1 MLEVSN
7 ELYKSQNLKEFWNQI
22 KSGECVH
29 QMFEAQSE
37 RTPDAVAVI
46 FEEVQ
51 TRHVVSVTYQE
62 LNEKA
67 NQLAHYL
74 RNLGVKAEVMVGICV
89 ERSLEMVVAILG
101 VLKAGGAY
109 VPIDPNFPL
118 ERITLI
124 LEDTQTPILL
134 TQQHL
139 LPNLPASTAQVVCLD
154 SEWEIIARHSRENPA
169 CNTNIDN
176 LIYVIYTSGSTG
188 IPKGVMIPHR
198 GIVNQLYWRQNTF
211 GLSATDKVL
220 QNISFSFDPS
230 VWQIFWPLCFGG
242 QLFLPGLEGH
252 KDSGYL
258 VKLIAEQQITICA
271 FVPSMLRVLL
281 EEEGISACLCLRHIS
296 CGGEALPV
304 ELIERFFE
312 RLKLDGVLHNVYGPT
327 EASIDATFWK
337 CHPSSY
343 SVAPIGQP
351 IQNASIY
358 ILDENLRCTPTG
370 EVGELHIGG
379 MGLALGYLNR
389 PELTASKFILNPF
402 STKLEDRL
410 YKTGDLARILPDGNI
425 EFLGRIDHQVKVRG
439 FRIELGEIETT
450 LLQLANIREV
460 VVIVRQ
466 DDEREKRLV
475 AYIISEP
482 GQIIKTSD
490 IRNYLKQKLA
500 EYMIPAVFVI
510 LEALPLNANGKLD
523 RHALP
528 VPESSREEL
537 DTEFIASSSEI
548 ETQLVEIWYELLG
561 IESIGIKDNFFD
573 LGGTSLLAVR
583 MLAKIERQFGRK
595 LPLTTFLKAATVEE
609 LAFILHFDDSQLWS
623 ALVPIQPNGE
633 KPPLYCVHGA
643 DANVLVFQNLV
654 EYLDSEQPIYG
665 LQPQRLDEK
674 DFLNRVEDTATEYI
688 QNIRNFQPN
697 GPYYLAGFSAGGVII
712 FEMAQQLL
720 AQGQE
725 VALLALFDTISP
737 KYFKQLST
745 GNWLAYHLRIFST
758 LKLEHKLI
766 YLWAGLKER
775 CQKIVKALQSS
786 FASSIPDP
794 DETEDLKLFS
804 TLTHAVVNYTPKP
817 YPGKITLFR
826 CVEQNWW
833 VKHDRE
839 LGWAELTEKP
849 VEVTG
854 IPGGHNQ
861 LVRTNAK
868 FLAQKLRRYLA

>member
-1 MLEVSN
+1 MLEISN
-7 ELYKSQNLKEFWNQI
+7 KLYKSQNLREFVAEIKE
-22 KSGECVH
+22 GECVH
-29 QMFEAQSE
+29 QMFEAQSQ

-46 FEEVQ
+46 FEEV
-51 TRHVVSVTYQE
+51 TRHVVSVTYRE

-74 RNLGVKAEVMVGICV
+74 RNLGVKPEVMVGICV

-139 LPNLPASTAQVVCLD
+139 LPNLPASTAQVICLN

-169 CNTNIDN
+169 CNTSIEN

-188 IPKGVMIPHR
+188 KPKGVMIPHR

-242 QLFLPGLEGH
+242 QLFLPRPEGH
-252 KDSGYL
+252 KDSAYL
-258 VKLIAEQQITICA
+258 VKLIAEQQITISA
-271 FVPSMLRVLL
+271 FVPSMLRVIL

-304 ELIERFFE
+304 ELVERFFE

-337 CHPSSY
+337 CDASSY

-358 ILDENLRCTPTG
+358 ILDENLQLTPTG

-379 MGLALGYLNR
+379 MGLALGYLNC
-389 PELTASKFILNPF
+389 PELTASKFILNPL
-402 STKLEDRL
+402 STGLGDRL
-410 YKTGDLARILPDGNI
+410 YKTGDLACVLPDGNI
-425 EFLGRIDHQVKVRG
+425 QFLGRIDHQVKVRG

-450 LLQLANIREV
+450 LLQLPNIREA

-475 AYIISEP
+475 AYIIPEP

-528 VPESSREEL
+528 VPEQTREEL

-548 ETQLVEIWYELLG
+548 ETQLLKIWYELLG

-573 LGGTSLLAVR
+573 LGGTSLLVVQ
-583 MLAKIERQFGRK
+583 MLAQIKRRFGRE

-609 LAFILHFDDSQLWS
+609 IASFLHLDNSQLWPT
-623 ALVPIQPNGE
+623 LVAIQPNGE
-633 KPPLYCVHGA
+633 KPPLYCVHGV

-654 EYLDSEQPIYG
+654 EYLDSEQPIYV
-665 LQPQRLDEK
+665 LQPQLLDEK

-688 QNIRNFQPN
+688 QHIRNFQPE
-697 GPYYLAGFSAGGVII
+697 GPYYLAGYSLGGVII

-720 AQGQE
+720 AQGHE
-725 VALLALFDTISP
+725 VALLGLFDTICP
-737 KYFKQLST
+737 KYFKQLLTENES
-745 GNWLAYHLRIFST
+745 ARHLRTLTT
-758 LKLEHKLI
+758 LKLEHKLS
-766 YLWAGLKER
+766 YLWGGLKKR
-775 CQKIVKALQSS
+775 SQAIVKVFQSS
-786 FASSIPDP
+786 FVPSIPHP
-794 DETEDLKLFS
+794 DESQDLKVS
-804 TLTHAVVNYTPKP
+804 SSLTHAIANYIPKP
-817 YPGKITLFR
+817 YPGQITLFR

-833 VKHDRE
+833 IKHDRE

-849 VEVTG
+849 VEVID
-854 IPGGHNQ
+854 IPGSHHQ
-861 LVRTNAK
+861 LVRTNAQL
-868 FLAQKLRRYLA
+868 LAQKLPHYLT